1 MVARSHRFSIAL
13 VLFVLMVAVHG
24 VVLAREVTFRAQ
36 ELGGPGGK
44 GEIWLPSSVI
54 IDQKADLGEPL
65 YFVLQNPTP
74 TDHEFAV
81 GGLFMILSEEVMS
94 ALRPDAFTG
103 ALPPAQVLA
112 PIRVTIKA
120 GGTNKIQVAPIG
132 LVGPRNLGARY
143 PYFCPT
149 HKDIQVGGFIFVD

>member
-1 MVARSHRFSIAL
+1 MTSQLRRSIVAL
-13 VLFVLMVAVHG
+13 TVFVLMVAVHG
-24 VVLAREVTFRAQ
+24 VALAKEFTFRAQ
-36 ELGGPGGK
+36 ELGGSGGK
-44 GEIWLPSSVI
+44 GEIWLPSSVV

-74 TDHEFAV
+74 TNHEFAV
-81 GGLFMILSEEVMS
+81 GGLLMILSEEVMS

-103 ALPPAQVLA
+103 AVPPAQIMA
-112 PIRVTIKA
+112 PIRVMIKA
-120 GGTNKIQVAPIG
+120 GETKKIRVALTG
-132 LVGPRNLGARY
+132 LEGPRNLGARY